1 MQVQPAIPIRIS
13 QAVSL
18 EPNVVPEYGAAL
30 KQGCRRGKGH
40 QGGSGAEQHI
50 NTSSSTSTLQDWT
63 FSCSCPGCSPVVAR
77 HNFTRRNLS
86 CSLVQLSCSR
96 RQLYASWLRLLHQQ
110 PISQRFGLLAKSHEK
125 RTQTPIL
132 CFQRIGEGNARTS
145 STGDGL
151 DLDLPLNCPRRQA
164 WK

>member
-50 NTSSSTSTLQDWT
+50 NTSSSTSTLQGEVHLPAS
-63 FSCSCPGCSPVVAR
+63 FSAGRRLDMLSIIICVRLDFFLFVSRMLSSGC
-77 HNFTRRNLS
+77 
-86 CSLVQLSCSR
+86 
-96 RQLYASWLRLLHQQ
+96 
-110 PISQRFGLLAKSHEK
+110 
-125 RTQTPIL
+125 
-132 CFQRIGEGNARTS
+132 
-145 STGDGL
+145 
-151 DLDLPLNCPRRQA
+151 
-164 WK
+164 